1 MEQFFSNTGL
11 TSTSANYICNVAKE
25 YLETLHEE
33 IRAFKPYDTYMGLI
47 DSPTKHLVSSGNTD
61 IAILQEHIHVIAEIN
76 GLVAWLREAIKQK
89 EDLLHYAETQ
99 VRYSFRPAPE
109 YPSRSTQVTKED
121 IMKEWSAEK
130 LSKYYALEA
139 VATHYG
145 KYIHPKMPISEM
157 KSDFIKKINNPKVV
171 TGEGHDAML
180 KEYKPTFE
188 LHEINFTFMQL
199 QQTYREAEK
208 RLNSIKAEVEEA
220 MAEQNR
226 VQASYYQQIL
236 SQYKADQALWE
247 TEFDQAVKD
256 EIEKIS
262 QYKIVVP
269 AQFKGIYDFLNNLGK
284 GENK

>member
-1 MEQFFSNTGL
+1 MKQFFSNTGL

-61 IAILQEHIHVIAEIN
+61 LSILQEHIHVIADIN
-76 GLVAWLREAIKQK
+76 GFVAWLREAIKQK
-89 EDLLHYAETQ
+89 DDLLHYAETQ

-109 YPSRSTQVTKED
+109 YPQRPNPVTKED

-130 LSKYYALEA
+130 LSRYYAIEA

-145 KYIHPKMPISEM
+145 KYIHPKMPVSEM

-188 LHEINFTFMQL
+188 LHEINHTFMQL

-208 RLNSIKAEVEEA
+208 RLNSIKAEIEEA
-220 MAEQNR
+220 TAEQNR
-226 VQASYYQQIL
+226 VQSSYYQQIL

-262 QYKIVVP
+262 QYKIVIP
-269 AQFKGIYDFLNNLGK
+269 EQFKEIYNFLNNLGK

>member
-1 MEQFFSNTGL
+1 MKQFFSNTGL
-11 TSTSANYICNVAKE
+11 TSTSANYICNIAKE

-33 IRAFKPYDTYMGLI
+33 IQAFKPYDTYMGLI
-47 DSPTKHLVSSGNTD
+47 DSSTKHLVSSGNTD
-61 IAILQEHIHVIAEIN
+61 IAILQEHIHVIADIN
-76 GLVAWLREAIKQK
+76 GFVAWLREAIKQK
-89 EDLLHYAETQ
+89 EDLLQYAEVQ

-109 YPSRSTQVTKED
+109 YPQSPTPVTKED
-121 IMKEWSAEK
+121 VMREWSVEK

-145 KYIHPKMPISEM
+145 KYIHPRMPISEM

-180 KEYKPTFE
+180 KEYQPTFKLDE
-188 LHEINFTFMQL
+188 VNFIFMQL

-220 MAEQNR
+220 VTEQNR
-226 VQASYYQQIL
+226 VQSSYYQQIL

-247 TEFDQAVKD
+247 AEFQQAVED

-262 QYKIVVP
+262 QYKIVIPV
-269 AQFKGIYDFLNNLGK
+269 QFKEIYDFLNNLGK

>member
-1 MEQFFSNTGL
+1 MTQFFSNTGL

-33 IRAFKPYDTYMGLI
+33 IRAFKPYDTYMSLI

-61 IAILQEHIHVIAEIN
+61 PSILQTHTHIIAEIN
-76 GLVAWLREAIKQK
+76 GFVAWLREAIKQK
-89 EDLLHYAETQ
+89 DDLLQYAESK
-99 VRYSFRPAPE
+99 VRFLFKDAPE
-109 YPSRSTQVTKED
+109 YPQRPTPVTKED
-121 IMKEWSAEK
+121 VMREWSVEK

-145 KYIHPKMPISEM
+145 KYIHPRMPISEM

-180 KEYKPTFE
+180 KEYQPTFE
-188 LHEINFTFMQL
+188 LHEVNFIFMQL

-208 RLNSIKAEVEEA
+208 RLNSIKAEIEEA
-220 MAEQNR
+220 VTEKNR
-226 VQASYYQQIL
+226 VQSSYYQQTL
-236 SQYKADQALWE
+236 SQYKANQALWE
-247 TEFDQAVKD
+247 AEFHQAVED

-262 QYKIVVP
+262 QYKIVIP
-269 AQFKGIYDFLNNLGK
+269 EQFKEIYNFLNNLGK
-284 GENK
+284 GESK